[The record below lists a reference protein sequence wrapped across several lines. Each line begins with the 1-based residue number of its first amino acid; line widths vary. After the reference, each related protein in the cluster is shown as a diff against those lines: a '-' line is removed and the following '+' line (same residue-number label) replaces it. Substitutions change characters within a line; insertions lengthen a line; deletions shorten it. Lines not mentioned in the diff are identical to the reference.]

1 MKVRNPSRTPRRRDD
16 AGNSTTPPPWVADSR
31 VLGPSASLTPT
42 LSADVTEA
50 LVALWLEYAGVSPT
64 DAHTHIDGNTV
75 TCVMVDGVSDFNI
88 ATDRTME
95 GYKPHGVASTLADY
109 KLEAVSEVTRVTH
122 QRVTS
127 FLSSHDPDTDV
138 ATETFTLEASLGR
151 GAPRATNSTT
161 RALGPTMATSF
172 SSGDRV
178 ATTEP
183 YRGFDFGL
191 SATVV
196 SVHPGPAWSP
206 SRR

>member
-1 MKVRNPSRTPRRRDD
+1 MCRMYADLGTGMRLVTNHQVLARRTIATVGNLGVYRRSCPVRFPAWHVCRERADSPWKT
-16 AGNSTTPPPWVADSR
+16 GNSSR
-31 VLGPSASLTPT
+31 
-42 LSADVTEA
+42 
-50 LVALWLEYAGVSPT
+50 VALWLEYAGVSPT
-64 DAHTHIDGNTV
+64 DAHTHIDGNVV

-138 ATETFTLEASLGR
+138 ATETFTLEASLRPR
-151 GAPRATNSTT
+151 GTPRHERGK
-161 RALGPTMATSF
+161 RALGPTMAAAASQAE
-172 SSGDRV
+172 SRV

-183 YRGFDFGL
+183 YRDSIL
-191 SATVV
+191 A
-196 SVHPGPAWSP
+196 
-206 SRR
+206 